1 MLGQKILD
9 RSFFDGPVDEIA
21 RKLIGCTLFTVFDRM
36 RTGGRIVEAEAYDET
51 DPAAHCHP
59 DAWIVRR
66 NGSDPMRLPG
76 GHAYLYPARGWARN
90 GQWCLNITT
99 GKSGVGSAVL
109 IRAMEPTHGLDIM
122 RERRRAFYPSKKL
135 DHPTLYKKNLC
146 SGPGCVGNALKLNSD
161 HNRISLL
168 SSPFEMYL
176 RESEPEIWV
185 SPRVRVTAAKERK
198 LRFVDE
204 ASEYKSYSPLRRF
217 PYSR

>member
-1 MLGQKILD
+1 MLERRKLD
-9 RSFFDGPVDEIA
+9 THFFDRPVDEVA
-21 RKLIGCTLFTVFDRM
+21 RSLIGCILFTNFDGM
-36 RTGGRIVEAEAYDET
+36 RTGGRIVETEAYDET

-59 DAWIVRR
+59 DAWIGRR

-76 GHAYLYPARGWARN
+76 GHSYLYSAR
-90 GQWCLNITT
+90 GQWCLNVTT

-122 RERRRAFYPSKKL
+122 RERRRAFYASKML

-146 SGPGCVGNALKLNSD
+146 SGPGCVGNALKLNKD
-161 HNRISLL
+161 HNRMSLL

-204 ASEYKSYSPLRRF
+204 ASEYKSYSSLRRV